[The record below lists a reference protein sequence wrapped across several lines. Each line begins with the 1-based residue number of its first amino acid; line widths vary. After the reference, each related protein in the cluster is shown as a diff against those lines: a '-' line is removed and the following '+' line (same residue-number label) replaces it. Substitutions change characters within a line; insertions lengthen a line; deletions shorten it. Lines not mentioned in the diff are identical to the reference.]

1 MSWKAAR
8 LMWLEN
14 NIIDLVG
21 YWLMTLVVTIF
32 VVIIFGYDLDF
43 KEKAK
48 MCLCEALLMAMLII
62 AVWLMIGGK

>member
-1 MSWKAAR
+1 M
-8 LMWLEN
+8 
-14 NIIDLVG
+14 DLAG
-21 YWLMTLVVTIF
+21 YWLMTLVV
-32 VVIIFGYDLDF
+32 FGYDLDF